1 MEKPVRKVK
10 LASMHLP
17 ITITFT
23 ERINSHASLQLC
35 AGYPV
40 KTEAPVWACRCA
52 PVLTGLLDLN
62 VRPVSSHFNLFLHIF

>member
-1 MEKPVRKVK
+1 MAKPVRKVK
-10 LASMHLP
+10 LASKRLP
-17 ITITFT
+17 ITITLM
-23 ERINSHASLQLC
+23 EHINSHASLQLC

-52 PVLTGLLDLN
+52 PVLTGSLDPD